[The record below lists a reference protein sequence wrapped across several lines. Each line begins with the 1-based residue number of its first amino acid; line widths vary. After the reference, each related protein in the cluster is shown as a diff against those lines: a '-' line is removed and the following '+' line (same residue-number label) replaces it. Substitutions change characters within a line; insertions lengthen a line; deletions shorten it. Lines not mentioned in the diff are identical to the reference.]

1 MLKRSF
7 LAAAL
12 VVAFS
17 TPAFAFYC
25 PLNGKAIGEADMSRL
40 SAAEQAN
47 VNGLRD
53 EGMALHDSGDHAGAV
68 TKLAE
73 AMRILVSH

>member
-1 MLKRSF
+1 MLKRSL

-40 SAAEQAN
+40 SAAEQSN
-47 VNGLRD
+47 VTALRD
-53 EGMALHDSGDHAGAV
+53 GAWRCTIPATTRV
-68 TKLAE
+68 P
-73 AMRILVSH
+73 